1 MERYGSAQADGA
13 AGLTVWEFLLRAGQL
28 GDAFICSREV
38 ELTYAQ
44 AIEGAERFAGA
55 LHAAGV
61 RAGDRVAIAM
71 PSGIE
76 LLYAFFAL
84 ARAGCVYVPIISGST
99 PDEVSYVVN
108 HGEVR
113 ALIVSAA
120 ETDVL
125 ALDRVELANVELC
138 LFIGERPPDGFV
150 SLDTSAP
157 PPAPADVSPD
167 EPMAIMYTSGST
179 GRPKG
184 VVLAHRSFAKAG
196 YVKADRL
203 SYSPEDCIL
212 CVLPLYHVGGLHY
225 CLAPAMARGCK
236 VMFQPRFSVSRFWED
251 VAASGATGGLLMPAM
266 MSMLLTV
273 PERPD
278 DRENTLRV
286 ACSHYVD
293 EAFRDRFDVDIVTT
307 WSLSE
312 SAGIAV
318 YSKPQYAHA
327 EPKLIGW
334 AVGDSDVRVM
344 DTAGEHLHELPRGT
358 IGELAVRHDAVMS
371 EYWRDPVSTASTLR
385 DGWLLSGDLGRMDT
399 RGRLFF
405 EGRVKNMIK
414 RSGEN
419 ISAEEVEERLLA
431 HEDVAEC
438 AVMGVHDPI
447 RTEEA
452 KAYVVTRPGTELEAV
467 ELLDWCAAALS
478 DFKVPRYVQFIE
490 RMPRNATEKIQRP
503 ALAELPGPTWDREIE
518 SWIGVGQVV

>member
-1 MERYGSAQADGA
+1 MEHYGSGQADSA
-13 AGLTVWEFLLRAGQL
+13 AGLTVWEFLLRAAQL
-28 GDAFICSREV
+28 GDVFISSRET

-44 AIEGAERFAGA
+44 VIEGAERVAGA
-55 LHAAGV
+55 LDAAGV

-76 LLYAFFAL
+76 LLYAFFAV
-84 ARAGCVYVPIISGST
+84 ARAGCVYVPIISGSKAE
-99 PDEVSYVVN
+99 EVEYVVN

-113 ALIVSAA
+113 AFIVSGA
-120 ETDVL
+120 EVAVL
-125 ALDRVELANVELC
+125 PLERVDLSRVALC
-138 LFIGERPPDGFV
+138 LFMGQN
-150 SLDTSAP
+150 
-157 PPAPADVSPD
+157 PPAGFSTLELDAPAPVPADVSPD

-225 CLAPAMARGCK
+225 CLAPAMARGCR
-236 VMFQPRFSVSRFWED
+236 VMFQPRFSVSRFWDD
-251 VAASGATGGLLMPAM
+251 VSASGATGGLLMPAM

-273 PERPD
+273 PEQPG
-278 DRENTLRV
+278 DRENSLRV
-286 ACSHYVD
+286 VCSHFVD
-293 EAFRDRFDVDIVTT
+293 EGFRDRFDVDIVTT

-318 YSKPQYAHA
+318 YSKPLYTAA

-334 AVGDSDVRVM
+334 AVGDADVRVM
-344 DTAGEHLHELPRGT
+344 DTSGEHLRELPRGA
-358 IGELAVRHDAVMS
+358 IGEMAVRHDAVMS

-385 DGWLLSGDLGRMDT
+385 DCWLLSGDLGRMDD

-419 ISAEEVEERLLA
+419 ISAEEVEGRLLA
-431 HEDVAEC
+431 HSDVLEC
-438 AVMGVHDPI
+438 AVVGVRDPI

-452 KAYVVTRPGTELEAV
+452 KAYVVVSAGSEPEPA
-467 ELLDWCAAALS
+467 ELLNWCAASLS
-478 DFKVPRYVQFIE
+478 AFKVPRYVQFIE
-490 RMPRNATEKIQRP
+490 KMPRNATEKIQRP
-503 ALAELPGPTWDREIE
+503 ALGELPGPVWDREANA
-518 SWIGVGQVV
+518 WTDVGQAV